1 MSLCRYIWESS
12 ANGNFAVS
20 EDTENEPL
28 GRGTDIRIYL
38 KKDAAEYA
46 TEEKLQVSIFITT
59 FETPRTIEIVIYMI
73 INNSRY
79 SLINIYLYAS
89 LSRLKCFLQELV
101 KRYSQFVNFPIYLWA
116 SKEVEDQVDVEEENA
131 TIDDTTFEEGSSKE
145 TSEDE
150 KKETDG
156 TEDEPSTKN
165 GKY

>member
-12 ANGNFAVS
+12 ADGNFVVS

-46 TEEKLQVSIFITT
+46 TKEKLQVSIFITT

-89 LSRLKCFLQELV
+89 LS
-101 KRYSQFVNFPIYLWA
+101 
-116 SKEVEDQVDVEEENA
+116 
-131 TIDDTTFEEGSSKE
+131 
-145 TSEDE
+145 
-150 KKETDG
+150 
-156 TEDEPSTKN
+156 
-165 GKY
+165 